1 MSFECLTFLEYMT
14 STVLCDKRDL
24 KHGLD
29 NVLNDLMLRLRSAV
43 NLYPERAK
51 NEKWSSEGIENRGKL
66 KAGDILCALGALL
79 RVHGAIWWKF
89 LAKLGRRWT

>member
-29 NVLNDLMLRLRSAV
+29 NVVNDLKHLLRSVV
-43 NLYPERAK
+43 NLYPEGAK
-51 NEKWSSEGIENRGKL
+51 IDENGGLEGSKIELN
-66 KAGDILCALGALL
+66 
-79 RVHGAIWWKF
+79 
-89 LAKLGRRWT
+89 